1 MVHGA
6 WCMVHGAWC
15 MVHGAG
21 GGAGAIWLE
30 PFTLNSWN
38 GFTLRERCVLNPIG
52 TINFNSY

>member
-1 MVHGA
+1 
-6 WCMVHGAWC
+6 MVHGAWC

-21 GGAGAIWLE
+21 GGAGAIRLE
-30 PFTLNSWN
+30 PFALNSWN

>member
-1 MVHGA
+1 
-6 WCMVHGAWC
+6 MVHGAWC

-38 GFTLRERCVLNPIG
+38 GFTLRERCVLHPIG
-52 TINFNSY
+52 TINFDSS